1 MKTIKFNNKVVAV
14 PAETIV
20 EYLEYRKINKELE
33 KCYSEGLNHA
43 QDNLTQNIM
52 LWANDV
58 AGLNTSL
65 PELTP
70 VLEKIA
76 IELV

>member
-14 PAETIV
+14 PAEVIV
-20 EYLEYRKINKELE
+20 TYLEYRKINKELK
-33 KCYSEGLNHA
+33 KCYSEGLNQA
-43 QDNLTQNIM
+43 QDTLAQNIM

-65 PELTP
+65 PELSP

-76 IELV
+76 IELI

>member
-33 KCYSEGLNHA
+33 ECYSEALNQA
-43 QDNLTQNIM
+43 QDGLAQNIM
-52 LWANDV
+52 IWANDV

-65 PELTP
+65 PELSLD
-70 VLEKIA
+70 LEKIA
-76 IELV
+76 IELI